1 MTCRAKVYTRARLK
15 PASPEIWIQMITYYD
30 AGGPFT
36 AEQFR
41 AISQDAKTAP
51 PNVLRQESIFNL
63 HFFFQLETALKSDRA
78 TNT

>member
-1 MTCRAKVYTRARLK
+1 
-15 PASPEIWIQMITYYD
+15 MITYYD

-36 AEQFR
+36 AEQFL

-63 HFFFQLETALKSDRA
+63 HFFFQRETALKSV
-78 TNT
+78 TNTQSVKTNKQKNSLETLH